1 MTIEN
6 YFKHQYNSPE
16 ASCDSSPSAKR
27 VFLSKPVEVQH
38 GLLHQQKLRQ
48 LIAKATTPNPK

>member
-1 MTIEN
+1 MTIKN

-16 ASCDSSPSAKR
+16 ASCNSLPSAKSFFR
-27 VFLSKPVEVQH
+27 GKPVEVQH

-48 LIAKATTPNPK
+48 LIAKATTPFPL